1 MLAKA
6 VSGDEHV
13 AKSVI
18 HLAWAV
24 EFSFS
29 ALGMG
34 QLGHLHGKR
43 QHCER
48 ERSRNGNSH
57 GQFAKE
63 NSLGANEGVSD

>member
-1 MLAKA
+1 
-6 VSGDEHV
+6 
-13 AKSVI
+13 
-18 HLAWAV
+18 
-24 EFSFS
+24 
-29 ALGMG
+29 MG

-63 NSLGANEGVSD
+63 NSLGANEGVVTRTCADGQGCAAASLRSVQ